1 MFTAH
6 LVPLQLAKPRSIHQA
21 SCTAAPSCCFLLPP
35 ARAGLLSSL
44 TSTFTDLGLDVVR
57 AEIGGKGGTFRDT
70 FWVTTME
77 RTKVS
82 VGWSTR
88 VAGRWCG
95 RSHWHFW

>member
-1 MFTAH
+1 MQ
-6 LVPLQLAKPRSIHQA
+6 VWQPRSTRQT
-21 SCTAAPSCCFLLPP
+21 SCTAALNCFPALVAPSIV
-35 ARAGLLSSL
+35 AGLLNSL

-82 VGWSTR
+82 R
-88 VAGRWCG
+88 QACEQVAERAT
-95 RSHWHFW
+95 